1 MADDLFLTN
10 KQSQDYEN
18 IPLILAYCEESEG
31 KEAINRC
38 ESGKSYSFLRE
49 NYLGCM
55 NNHSKNQQAMPD
67 SKKLEERLKEL
78 TCLYRISSL
87 DEKELSAGDMLEKSV
102 NYLADAVQFPNHCF
116 VEIWYAGKEYKN
128 DLSGSSSTNIHSV
141 AFTSK
146 TQQIK
151 ITLHYVANGTTP
163 DNNLVFLKEEQAML
177 DAVCKQLAS
186 KLNWIEAKN
195 QLELHRLTQNRSYLN
210 ANIGSWEYDVEKNRV
225 HLSEVLITLLETEDR
240 FELSP
245 DELIKFI
252 ATEKERKRF
261 VEEVK
266 EAINSKSSFN
276 IELIANTGTGKK
288 VWMKIVGEPR
298 FEDNLC
304 IKLFGTVQK
313 IQRRKQIEKALSQ
326 RNHFIETA
334 LENLPIGI
342 AINSISDGKRQL
354 MNQKFSEVYGWPE
367 KEITDVDTFFEKVY
381 PNKEYREK
389 ISKRIREDM
398 ESGDVSRMNWEGIQI
413 TQKTGE
419 KRIINAKNI
428 PVFQQDLMISTVT
441 DVTEKFRAEEQLKAN
456 ERRFKALVQDG
467 SDLIAILNLN
477 GEFTYVSPTS
487 TMILGIP
494 PKNAIGEKMINF
506 VHEDDQKM
514 IIDIMNDLPRRRRF
528 NIKQV
533 RFKSVEN
540 NFKWLEASVTNL
552 LHEPSVKGF
561 VINAHDITER
571 IHYQNEIKKALAEKE
586 VLLSEIHHR
595 VKNNLAVISGMMQLQ
610 LYDEINPSVQEKLND
625 GMLRI
630 QTMANIHELLYN
642 NKSFAKL
649 SFRDIIHRLANN
661 VTAAMSGNKEIDLK
675 IDSDSVDLNINQ
687 AIPCSLII
695 NEVLTNIFKHA
706 FKNREKGKIEISI
719 DTKERKVDLVISDDG
734 IGLPDDFN
742 LDDNQSLGKNIIKI
756 LSEQLDADFKLYNS
770 GNGTT
775 FELHFEADDIP
786 FIH

>member
-1 MADDLFLTN
+1 
-10 KQSQDYEN
+10 
-18 IPLILAYCEESEG
+18 
-31 KEAINRC
+31 
-38 ESGKSYSFLRE
+38 
-49 NYLGCM
+49 
-55 NNHSKNQQAMPD
+55 MPD
-67 SKKLEERLKEL
+67 SKKLEERVKEL

-87 DEKELSAGDMLEKSV
+87 DEKELSARDMLDKSV

-128 DLSGSSSTNIHSV
+128 DLPGFSSTNIHSV

-151 ITLHYVANGTTP
+151 ISLQYVADRKTL

-186 KLNWIEAKN
+186 KLNWIEAKK
-195 QLELHRLTQNRSYLN
+195 QLDLQRLTQNRSYLN
-210 ANIGSWEYDVEKNRV
+210 ANIGSWEYDLEKNRV
-225 HLSEVLITLLETEDR
+225 HLSEVLITLLETEEGL
-240 FELSP
+240 ELSP
-245 DELIKFI
+245 DELINFI
-252 ATEKERKRF
+252 ATEKERNRF

-266 EAINSKSSFN
+266 EAINSKESFN

-304 IKLFGTVQK
+304 KKLFGTVQK

-342 AINSISDGKRQL
+342 AINSISDGKRHL
-354 MNQKFSEVYGWPE
+354 MTQKFSEVYGWPE

-381 PNKEYREK
+381 PNKVYREK
-389 ISKRIREDM
+389 ITKRIREDM
-398 ESGDVSRMNWEGIQI
+398 ESGDVSRMSWEGIEV
-413 TQKTGE
+413 TQKSGE
-419 KRIINAKNI
+419 KRIVNAKNI
-428 PVFQQDLMISTVT
+428 PVYQQNLMISTVT
-441 DVTEKFRAEEQLKAN
+441 DVTEKFRAEKKLKEN

-467 SDLIAILNLN
+467 SDLIAILNLS

-487 TMILGIP
+487 TMVLGIEP
-494 PKNAIGEKMINF
+494 ENAIGKKMIDF

-514 IIDIMNDLPRRRRF
+514 IKDIMKNLPRRRRF
-528 NIKQV
+528 IIKQV
-533 RFKSVEN
+533 RFKSGEST
-540 NFKWLEASVTNL
+540 FKWLEASVTNL
-552 LHEPSVKGF
+552 LHELSVNGF

-571 IHYQNEIKKALAEKE
+571 IHHQNEIKKALAEKE

-610 LYDEINPSVQEKLND
+610 LYDESNPALQEKLND

-630 QTMANIHELLYN
+630 QTMANIHELLYST
-642 NKSFAKL
+642 KSFAKL
-649 SFRDIIHRLANN
+649 SFRDIIEKLAHNI
-661 VTAAMSGNKEIDLK
+661 TAAMSGNKEVDLK
-675 IDSDSVDLNINQ
+675 IESELVVLNINQ

-706 FKNREKGKIEISI
+706 FKKKVTGKITISI
-719 DTKERKVDLVISDDG
+719 HQKQRKVDLIISDDG
-734 IGLPDDFN
+734 VGLPDDFN
-742 LDDNQSLGKNIIKI
+742 LGDNQSLGKNIIKI

-775 FELHFEADDIP
+775 FELHFKADDIP
-786 FIH
+786 FIN

>member
-1 MADDLFLTN
+1 
-10 KQSQDYEN
+10 
-18 IPLILAYCEESEG
+18 
-31 KEAINRC
+31 
-38 ESGKSYSFLRE
+38 
-49 NYLGCM
+49 
-55 NNHSKNQQAMPD
+55 MPD
-67 SKKLEERLKEL
+67 SKKLEERVKEL
-78 TCLYRISSL
+78 TCLYLISSL
-87 DEKELSAGDMLEKSV
+87 DEKELSAGDMLDKSV

-128 DLSGSSSTNIHSV
+128 DLPGFSSTNIHSV

-151 ITLHYVANGTTP
+151 ISLQYVADRKTL

-186 KLNWIEAKN
+186 KLNWIEAKK
-195 QLELHRLTQNRSYLN
+195 QLDLQRLTQNRSYLN

-225 HLSEVLITLLETEDR
+225 HLSEVLITLLETEEGL
-240 FELSP
+240 ELSP
-245 DELIKFI
+245 DELINFI
-252 ATEKERKRF
+252 ATEKERNRF

-266 EAINSKSSFN
+266 EAINSKESFN

-304 IKLFGTVQK
+304 KKLFGTVQK

-381 PNKEYREK
+381 PNKVYREK
-389 ISKRIREDM
+389 ITKRIREDM
-398 ESGDVSRMNWEGIQI
+398 ESGDVSRMSWEGIQI
-413 TQKTGE
+413 TQKSGE
-419 KRIINAKNI
+419 KRIVNAKNI
-428 PVFQQDLMISTVT
+428 PVYQQNLMISTVT
-441 DVTEKFRAEEQLKAN
+441 DVTEKFRAEKKLKEN

-467 SDLIAILNLN
+467 SDLIAILNLS

-487 TMILGIP
+487 TMLLGIEP
-494 PKNAIGEKMINF
+494 ENAIGKKMIDF

-514 IIDIMNDLPRRRRF
+514 IKDIMKNLPRRRRF
-528 NIKQV
+528 IIKQV
-533 RFKSVEN
+533 RFKSGESS
-540 NFKWLEASVTNL
+540 FKWLEASVTNL
-552 LHEPSVKGF
+552 LHELSVSGF

-571 IHYQNEIKKALAEKE
+571 IHHQNEIKKALAEKE

-610 LYDEINPSVQEKLND
+610 LYDESNPAVQEKLND

-630 QTMANIHELLYN
+630 QTMANIHELLYST
-642 NKSFAKL
+642 KSFAKL
-649 SFRDIIHRLANN
+649 SFRDIIEKLAHNI
-661 VTAAMSGNKEIDLK
+661 TAAMSGNKEVDLK
-675 IDSDSVDLNINQ
+675 IESELVVLNINQ

-706 FKNREKGKIEISI
+706 FKKKVTGKITISI
-719 DTKERKVDLVISDDG
+719 HQKQRKVDLIISDDG
-734 IGLPDDFN
+734 VGLPDDFN
-742 LDDNQSLGKNIIKI
+742 LGDNQSLGKNIIKI

-775 FELHFEADDIP
+775 FELHFKADDIP
-786 FIH
+786 FIN

>member
-1 MADDLFLTN
+1 
-10 KQSQDYEN
+10 
-18 IPLILAYCEESEG
+18 
-31 KEAINRC
+31 
-38 ESGKSYSFLRE
+38 
-49 NYLGCM
+49 
-55 NNHSKNQQAMPD
+55 MPD

-87 DEKELSAGDMLEKSV
+87 DEKEVSAGDMLEKSV

-116 VEIWYAGKEYKN
+116 VEIWYAGKKYNNE
-128 DLSGSSSTNIHSV
+128 LQGSSSTNIHSV

-151 ITLHYVANGTTP
+151 ITLHYVADRKTP
-163 DNNLVFLKEEQAML
+163 DDNLVFLKEEQAML

-186 KLNWIEAKN
+186 KLNWIEAKK
-195 QLELHRLTQNRSYLN
+195 QLDLHRLTQNRSYLN

-240 FELSP
+240 LELSP